1 MQIFATTEPQ
11 TTIPDQQQAEA
22 TLATTTT
29 ALTQNNNNDTNN
41 NNINNSSVPSFASP
55 FKGPKIAW
63 KKQFKRSGTNNNNNN
78 SSDASVTESNCPS
91 NTSPTPQHTEQQQ
104 AIQEVNN
111 TDKNELNP
119 GSNSPPG
126 GIIQAQQDN
135 TTSTTVNMTLTVK
148 QESQE
153 STTAMNNMTTMI
165 NSRSDPATP
174 ARKSIKRKV
183 ISPCASIPSSV
194 VTQDSSSNV
203 AANIIVTSIS
213 ENKENRVPLARVINF
228 SSDSGASRFTMKQS
242 PGFTSPRERK
252 LAKRV
257 SVNRVDTIS
266 QNLSTSKVALKFVF

>member
-1 MQIFATTEPQ
+1 MRSMDCAGLETDFEK
-11 TTIPDQQQAEA
+11 
-22 TLATTTT
+22 
-29 ALTQNNNNDTNN
+29 TQSND
-41 NNINNSSVPSFASP
+41 
-55 FKGPKIAW
+55 
-63 KKQFKRSGTNNNNNN
+63 FKR
-78 SSDASVTESNCPS
+78 
-91 NTSPTPQHTEQQQ
+91 
-104 AIQEVNN
+104 
-111 TDKNELNP
+111 L
-119 GSNSPPG
+119 
-126 GIIQAQQDN
+126 
-135 TTSTTVNMTLTVK
+135 
-148 QESQE
+148 
-153 STTAMNNMTTMI
+153 TMI

-194 VTQDSSSNV
+194 ATQDSSSNV
-203 AANIIVTSIS
+203 AAANIIVTSIS